1 MRWRDAFVSGSSPLP
16 NHSHH
21 LSLSSG
27 YLEEE
32 VKKVNI
38 KLAPGGNV
46 QAPDPQDMIDLEVM
60 IFIVL
65 VGVDTPLS
73 LQSKFEVLEAEVKEI
88 NANKITLKRNLLDL
102 IELQHILQGTQIF
115 FQEVNHWSCD
125 PHVIVG

>member
-1 MRWRDAFVSGSSPLP
+1 MERRLRECHFTTHKPQSP
-16 NHSHH
+16 S

-65 VGVDTPLS
+65 VGVATPLS
-73 LQSKFEVLEAEVKEI
+73 HYSQSL
-88 NANKITLKRNLLDL
+88 RYWR
-102 IELQHILQGTQIF
+102 QR
-115 FQEVNHWSCD
+115 
-125 PHVIVG
+125 